1 MKLRVGLVGIGQGWE
16 SHYRNAL
23 RALTDRFE
31 VRAVCSDVALR
42 AEQIATEFQ
51 ARHVDGYRALA
62 SRDDVDAVLLL
73 APDWYG
79 PLPVYA
85 ACDFGKALFCTS
97 AWEMEPRH
105 AYEMKSRVEQ
115 AGIAFMAEFARRHAP
130 ATLRLKELIATR
142 LGEPQMLLC
151 HRRMNTS
158 GPNGMATRRTSQA
171 SGPRDVL
178 ELVDWCCYVV
188 GKAPSSVL
196 GVQQEGLSGSEECG
210 YQMINLGFENQGE
223 EASAM
228 AQIHCGQLLPP
239 TWKEAISFRPP
250 AELQVCCEHGVAFLD
265 LPSTLIWFDEA
276 GRHQESLESE
286 RPVGEQL
293 LTQFHR
299 AVTSLVRRT
308 SDLEDTYRSITIVQK
323 ANESAQDGRRLPLG

>member
-1 MKLRVGLVGIGQGWE
+1 MKLRVGLVGIGQGWD

-23 RALTDRFE
+23 RALADRFE

-42 AEQIATEFQ
+42 AEQIAGEFQ
-51 ARHVDGYRALA
+51 ARNVDGYRALA
-62 SRDDVDAVLLL
+62 ARDDVDAVLLL

-105 AYEMKSRVEQ
+105 AHEMKSRVERS
-115 AGIAFMAEFARRHAP
+115 GIAFMAEFARRHAP

-142 LGEPQMLLC
+142 LGAPRMLLC
-151 HRRMNTS
+151 HRRMSTS
-158 GPNGMATRRTSQA
+158 GLNGTVTRRASQA
-171 SGPRDVL
+171 SVPRDVL

-188 GKAPSSVL
+188 GKTPTSVL
-196 GVQQEGLSGSEECG
+196 GVQHESVSGSEENG
-210 YQMINLGFENQGE
+210 YQMMNLGFESQVGDQ
-223 EASAM
+223 SAM
-228 AQIHCGQLLPP
+228 AQINCGQLLPP

-276 GRHQESLESE
+276 GRHHESLESE

-308 SDLEDTYRSITIVQK
+308 SDLEDTFRSITIVQK
-323 ANESAQDGRRLPLG
+323 AKASAQDGRRLALD